1 MPRGGARP
9 GAGRPKKSAPADAP
23 KPAEPA
29 KKRAPRKPASAPAV
43 DAEGFKT
50 DPNWPFGQERP
61 PPPKDL
67 SELTPLEF
75 LLQVMRDE
83 VEDKR
88 TRIQAAQL
96 AAPYVHPKKG
106 ESGKKDEKQA
116 AAKQVASRFA
126 AGAPPKLVAAGGKK
140 V

>member
-23 KPAEPA
+23 KPATPA
-29 KKRAPRKPASAPAV
+29 KKRPSASKTEALPL
-43 DAEGFKT
+43 DADGYKT

-61 PPPKDL
+61 PAPPPPKDL
-67 SELTPLEF
+67 SNLMPLDF

-83 VEDKR
+83 EEDSR
-88 TRIQAAQL
+88 LRIQAAQI
-96 AAPYVHPKKG
+96 AAPYVHAKKG
-106 ESGKKDEKQA
+106 DAGKKAEKQEA
-116 AAKQVASRFA
+116 AQK
-126 AGAPPKLVAAGGKK
+126 AAGGRFGLRA